1 MAATEAKLARAMT
14 PEPPPAHLRRQV
26 HRAVA
31 RAWRE
36 EHPGVWARIYD
47 TLRGALR
54 RPSARLAW
62 GAIAVLFLVALLAV
76 WIVPGGGQ
84 PLPGT
89 AWGEIKLWVVLA
101 VGLVLGG
108 LAALLYWRSR
118 R

>member
-1 MAATEAKLARAMT
+1 MAAAEARLAQAMA
-14 PEPPPAHLRRQV
+14 PEPPPPDLRRRV

-76 WIVPGGGQ
+76 WIAPGEGQ

-89 AWGEIKLWVVLA
+89 AWVEIKLWVVLA
-101 VGLVLGG
+101 VGLVLGV